1 MKKVFN
7 KALFLALL
15 LSPLLF
21 YFLFLPKQGFA
32 ATSYIWH
39 DEFNGTLSS
48 DWQLI
53 DENNTIV
60 LEPSEI
66 KLTAP
71 SGHLY
76 PYFFTQNALPTE
88 SLQTFTLEIKLKYF
102 QKSLNFGAGIVL
114 GNSVYHNRI
123 YFSPPATEGLFKIW
137 PRADGSINFISNLPD
152 NSGTCQSHCSFYVAP
167 PDVAASGLI
176 LKIDYTNGT
185 FNATVNGHTFKSA
198 HTAKKLTRIWIG
210 NPEETMTTVVW
221 PSFSIDYIRITSGE
235 EEKPVV
241 VFLPGLGGSW
251 NTEAILLGQ
260 KRPQSEWQLTPLAEF
275 YRSLIDTLTH
285 SNTQFYPFYY
295 DWRQHI
301 SETTAELDT
310 FLHQHI
316 PAGRK
321 VALVGHSL
329 GGVVARAY
337 LQQYDP
343 QAERVAKVITLGSPH
358 QGAVQAYE
366 ALAGGKAYDRFSWV
380 GVANKL
386 LLTARS
392 VFYTSPA
399 EVVRQEAPGFQ
410 DIVPT
415 FDFIKRNRRLIPA
428 SQIHF
433 ANNFL
438 PALNQDFQA
447 HNYPVEFFVGENG
460 INTPRW
466 LWFRS
471 QTSQDKFWRLWPDGS
486 PRRVINS
493 PGDGTVATSSAALNQ
508 HIHHFNFS
516 HHQLASEPAAIQ
528 EIMNLL
534 GLSGQIIE
542 HHPFLARHDTLVF
555 LVGSPVTLHV
565 TDSQGVVHRLEDQG
579 PDNQGFITIP
589 HPSPGEFTAQL
600 TATASGTSHLLLARL
615 TPQGDYYNYYRAP
628 VQPGETETY
637 HFAINF
643 QNPRPAPLASFAD
656 AIRHCQDELALL
668 RQNHQSGNLND
679 LDALFRD
686 VLSHNHHQQEQDLD
700 TGLAKLF
707 AFRRENLAANQLAS
721 RALVSCFAQAI
732 TANQDDLGANNRT
745 ARREYYRTRRY
756 FSLTNRLFRLWRRR
770 HRHLNDVALQAF
782 REAKDYLAQAR
793 QDYRQHHYSS
803 LVAQSRLARRL
814 LGEALRSYRR

>member
-1 MKKVFN
+1 MKKARF
-7 KALFLALL
+7 KTILLTLAL
-15 LSPLLF
+15 PLLAF
-21 YFLFLPKQGFA
+21 FLFFA
-32 ATSYIWH
+32 KLSLAADYIWH
-39 DEFNGTLSS
+39 DEFNGGFSA

-53 DENNTIV
+53 DENNNIV
-60 LEPSEI
+60 LGQDEI
-66 KLTAP
+66 SFSAP
-71 SGHLY
+71 PGHLY
-76 PYFFTQNALPTE
+76 PYLFTKNMLPTE
-88 SLQTFTLEIKLKYF
+88 SLQKFTLEIKVKYF
-102 QKSLNFGAGIVL
+102 QGFLNFGAGVVL
-114 GNSVYHNRI
+114 GDNVYSGRI
-123 YFSPPATEGLFKIW
+123 HFSPPATEGLFKIW
-137 PRADGSINFISNLPD
+137 PMADGSINFTSNLPD
-152 NSGTCQSHCSFYVAP
+152 ASGTCQADCSFYVAP
-167 PDVAASGLI
+167 PNIAASGVV
-176 LKIDYTNGT
+176 LKIEYVNGV
-185 FNATVNGHTFKSA
+185 FSATVNGHTFQSV
-198 HTAKKLTRIWIG
+198 HTNRKLTRIWIG
-210 NPEETMTTVVW
+210 NPEETVTTVVW

-260 KRPQSEWQLTPLAEF
+260 RRPQSEWQLTPLAEF
-275 YRSLIDTLTH
+275 YQSLIDTLAH
-285 SNTQFYPFYY
+285 SDTQFYPFYY

-428 SQIHF
+428 GQIHF

-460 INTPRW
+460 VNTPRW

-471 QTSQDKFWRLWPDGS
+471 QTSQDKFWNLWPDGS
-486 PRRVINS
+486 PRRVINGS
-493 PGDGTVATSSAALNQ
+493 GDGTVLASSAALNQ

-528 EIMNLL
+528 EIMNIL

-542 HHPFLARHDTLVF
+542 HHSLLARNNTLIF
-555 LVGSPVTLHV
+555 LVGSPVTTVV
-565 TDSQGVVHRLEDQG
+565 TDSQGHTYH
-579 PDNQGFITIP
+579 PDSQGFVIIP
-589 HPSPGEFTAQL
+589 QPAPGEFAAQL

-668 RQNHQSGNLND
+668 RQNHQSGNLDD
-679 LDALFRD
+679 LETLFRNT
-686 VLSHNHHQQEQDLD
+686 LAHNHRQQEQDLD

-707 AFRRENLAANQLAS
+707 AFRRENLTANQLAS
-721 RALVSCFAQAI
+721 QPLIDCFAQAI
-732 TANQDDLGANNRT
+732 IANQDDLGVNSWT

-770 HRHLNDVALQAF
+770 HRHLNAAALQAF
-782 REAKDYLAQAR
+782 QEAKDYLAQAY
-793 QDYRQHHYSS
+793 QDYRHHHYSS
-803 LVAQSRLARRL
+803 LVAQSRLARRF
-814 LGEALRSYRR
+814 LGEALRSYRSP